1 MRRVVAEA
9 GSGSHGDEHDVIGLF
24 VQKSQTRWNL
34 QYTSDERYC
43 ARLVTN
49 EIQFYQRDDLGHV
62 WAKLRVEGVADFALS
77 PGGSH
82 AIAVFVPERNVSD

>member
-1 MRRVVAEA
+1 MRRVIADD
-9 GSGSHGDEHDVIGLF
+9 GSDSPEGKRDVVGLF

-34 QYTSDERYC
+34 HYTSDELYC

-49 EIQFYQRDDLGHV
+49 EIHFYQRDDLGRV

-77 PGGSH
+77 PGGIH
-82 AIAVFVPERNVSD
+82 AIAVFIPERNVSD

>member
-1 MRRVVAEA
+1 MRRVVAVP
-9 GSGSHGDEHDVIGLF
+9 GSDIHEDERDVVGLF

-77 PGGSH
+77 PGESH
-82 AIAVFVPERNVSD
+82 AIAVFIPERNVSD